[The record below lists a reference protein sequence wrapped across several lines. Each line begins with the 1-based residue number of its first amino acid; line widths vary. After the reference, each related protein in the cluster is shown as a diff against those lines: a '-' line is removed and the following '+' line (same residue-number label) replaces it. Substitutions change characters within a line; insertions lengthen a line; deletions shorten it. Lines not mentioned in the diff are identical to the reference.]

1 MPEVST
7 IEDSTPTRPR
17 SNRVTLT
24 KASLASQEGM
34 DLLILCETVTADG
47 SVSNDEV
54 KLLQKWLLRNQGSTP
69 PAVEF
74 LTATVERIVEDGRIT
89 PQERD
94 DLHIALERVMPPEQR
109 AESRLRKLERE
120 QRNLKDAEER
130 STQRQAR
137 RELATAE
144 KAARRA
150 AREQEQR
157 EEALRGERALI
168 DIEFSVAGV
177 THEGRNATIREFA
190 KEGDNV
196 FLVRERTN
204 AYSPHAIGVVLG
216 NGRSIG
222 YVPEAYASQWARFLD
237 CGHRHLAYIKF
248 IHSPEWN
255 SDLSIPIIEGG
266 IFVAESQFPGAVTE
280 SEALAVRARH
290 LSGSSSPRVPKSDP
304 NYLTGSN
311 PQLDRKSDEK
321 IGHGIDHVSDA
332 NVRRLMIAATVL
344 FALIVIAVW
353 GGNS

>member
-1 MPEVST
+1 
-7 IEDSTPTRPR
+7 
-17 SNRVTLT
+17 
-24 KASLASQEGM
+24 M

-54 KLLQKWLLRNQGSTP
+54 KLLQKWLVRNQGSTL
-69 PAVEF
+69 PAIEF
-74 LTATVERIVEDGRIT
+74 LTAAVERIVEDGRIT

-94 DLHIALERVMPPEQR
+94 ELHIALERVMPPSQR

-120 QRNLKDAEER
+120 QRNLKQAEER
-130 STQRQAR
+130 SAQRQAR
-137 RELATAE
+137 RELVEAE
-144 KAARRA
+144 KDARRG
-150 AREQEQR
+150 AREQQER
-157 EEALRGERALI
+157 DEAQRGERALI

-177 THEGRNATIREFA
+177 TYDDRNATIRQFA

-204 AYSPHAIGVVLG
+204 AYSPHAIEVLLKT
-216 NGRSIG
+216 GRSIG

-237 CGHRHLAYIKF
+237 SGHRHLAYIKF

-255 SDLSIPIIEGG
+255 TDLSVPIIEGG
-266 IFVAESQFPGAVTE
+266 IFVPESQFPGAVTE

-290 LSGSSSPRVPKSDP
+290 LTGPSPQGV
-304 NYLTGSN
+304 
-311 PQLDRKSDEK
+311 RKSDEK
-321 IGHGIDHVSDA
+321 TGQGIDQVSDP

-344 FALIVIAVW
+344 FALFLIAVW